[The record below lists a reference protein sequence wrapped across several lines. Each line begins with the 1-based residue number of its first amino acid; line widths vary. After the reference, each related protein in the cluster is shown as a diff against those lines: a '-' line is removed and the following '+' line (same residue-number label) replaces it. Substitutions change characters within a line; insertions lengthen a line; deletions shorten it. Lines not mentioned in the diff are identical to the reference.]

1 MMIVFVVGVVL
12 GLVLFCGALSLLPHP
27 VRGLHEKG
35 VSTDGLEVVD
45 HFDRETFSLLGGSIG
60 WVDWVG

>member
-12 GLVLFCGALSLLPHP
+12 GLVLFCGALSMLPHP

-45 HFDRETFSLLGGSIG
+45 HFDRETFSLLG
-60 WVDWVG
+60 